1 MKKSFKEI
9 NAIYKN
15 LLEQQTRLNETDQ
28 LRQDELNLA
37 IAESADAKKY
47 CDKCETDFVLGR
59 IDEPSLMNSRAR
71 VEQSNARLQRAREA
85 VEISKMARTELGE
98 ELIMISTERDG
109 ALLELREE
117 QSDLALKPL
126 VKDRKFREIIT
137 KAFAATLIGK
147 GDILEDGYIT
157 IQNQYWER
165 FSANAFTPPSSQEI
179 KSALAEFDSLLAN

>member
-1 MKKSFKEI
+1 
-9 NAIYKN
+9 
-15 LLEQQTRLNETDQ
+15 
-28 LRQDELNLA
+28 
-37 IAESADAKKY
+37 
-47 CDKCETDFVLGR
+47 
-59 IDEPSLMNSRAR
+59 MNSRAR

-98 ELIMISTERDG
+98 ELTMISTERDG
-109 ALLELREE
+109 ALLDLREE

-126 VKDRKFREIIT
+126 AKDRKFREIMT

-179 KSALAEFDSLLAN
+179 KAALAEFDSLLAN